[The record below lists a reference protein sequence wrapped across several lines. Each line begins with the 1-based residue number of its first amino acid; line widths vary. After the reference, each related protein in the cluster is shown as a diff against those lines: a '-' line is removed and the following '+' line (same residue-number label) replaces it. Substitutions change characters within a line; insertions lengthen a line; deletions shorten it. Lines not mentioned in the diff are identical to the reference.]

1 MVFYFTTRC
10 GQYTIYMGRDKYE
23 NEGLIKYGQ
32 PEDCWFHVDDLSSA
46 HVYLRLRPG
55 MTMDDIPEDC
65 LTDCTSLVKANSIQ
79 GCKKSSVYV
88 VYTRWQNLKKTSDMV
103 DGQVGYHRPH
113 NVRRVKV
120 EKNNAIVRQLEKT
133 RREAFPDLA
142 KEQQDRLDEMQAQK
156 KADRRAEDKAR
167 QMEELE
173 RKREREEMSYDRI
186 MRGGAMTSNTGTH
199 FFFGW
204 AGLHYLICS
213 G

>member
-1 MVFYFTTRC
+1 
-10 GQYTIYMGRDKYE
+10 
-23 NEGLIKYGQ
+23 
-32 PEDCWFHVDDLSSA
+32 
-46 HVYLRLRPG
+46 

-65 LTDCTSLVKANSIQ
+65 LTDCSSLVKANSIQ

-113 NVRRVKV
+113 NVRRVKA
-120 EKNNAIVRQLEKT
+120 EKNNTIVRQLEKT

-186 MRGGAMTSNTGTH
+186 MRGGAMTSNTGKL
-199 FFFGW
+199 FF
-204 AGLHYLICS
+204 
-213 G
+213 